1 MNEHMGMMIC
11 MIVTMLFV
19 IIIGIAIIIQTF
31 LQNKMLKEIRRI
43 KASEIDT
50 KQQKKQS

>member
-1 MNEHMGMMIC
+1 MNEQIGMMIC

-31 LQNKMLKEIRRI
+31 LQAKMLKEIRRLN
-43 KASEIDT
+43 SNENDN
-50 KQQKKQS
+50 